1 LLGTT
6 RLDCFMRCAR
16 VAAALAGAGAM
27 LGTLCA
33 SAEAVTSED
42 FTSFEVK
49 AGTLSF
55 STAPAMPALSAVTL
69 NGSAQ
74 TTKTTMTNF
83 AVDDATGSGSGW
95 RVTVNGVSGGANS
108 AVFKQYC
115 GEAKCGADSGPGYVA
130 SGFELPAKSL
140 TLNSTGAKFNPS
152 AEAPSFTCASGC
164 FVDNGSAEKIV
175 SAAEKNGMGIFTT
188 EAWGANSL
196 SLATPATLHLL
207 AEKEVY
213 RVNLVWTL
221 LSGP

>member
-1 LLGTT
+1 MTRVQSLLRAAAWLAVSAALLG
-6 RLDCFMRCAR
+6 
-16 VAAALAGAGAM
+16 G
-27 LGTLCA
+27 LCP

-42 FTSFEVK
+42 TTSFEVK

-74 TTKTTMTNF
+74 ITHTEMTNF
-83 AVDDATGSGSGW
+83 AVKDATGSGSGW
-95 RVTVNGVSGGANS
+95 RVTVNGLAGGGNS

-115 GEAKCGADSGPGYVA
+115 PEAKCATDSGPGYIS
-130 SGFELPAKSL
+130 SGHELPAKSL

-152 AEAPSFTCASGC
+152 AEAPTFTCGSGC
-164 FVDNGSAEKIV
+164 FVDSGSAEKIV

-196 SLATPATLHLL
+196 ALATPASLSLL
-207 AEKEVY
+207 LEKEVY